1 MPFVNRDAMGLS
13 LTLILE
19 IWIALMLVFFF
30 GFWLGRVMARW
41 KLIKGPMTGKEAMI
55 GKIGVVVRNQKS
67 YVEARFDSQLW
78 KVVSDNDALL
88 LPGTQVRI
96 TDIDGNSLRVTLFPS
111 EMPDG
116 VPSNSDSRTTQ

>member
-1 MPFVNRDAMGLS
+1 MDRVTMGLS

-19 IWIALMLVFFF
+19 IWIALMVVFFF

-41 KLIKGPMTGKEAMI
+41 KLIKGPMTGKESMI

-78 KVVSDNDALL
+78 KIVSDNDDLL
-88 LPGTQVRI
+88 LPGTQVKI
-96 TDIDGNSLRVTLFPS
+96 ADIDGNSLRVTLLSS
-111 EMPDG
+111 EKSDG
-116 VPSNSDSRTTQ
+116 ALSNSGSRTTQ

>member
-1 MPFVNRDAMGLS
+1 MPLS

-78 KVVSDNDALL
+78 KVTAENEDQLT
-88 LPGTQVRI
+88 PGTQVKI
-96 TDIDGNSLRVTLFPS
+96 TNIDGNTLQVALLTS
-111 EMPDG
+111 EK
-116 VPSNSDSRTTQ
+116 SDSTAPKPSTSATR